1 LKATRGWV
9 ILEFIISGT
18 LILFSFFIIYELLWE
33 QTLRNQ
39 SLYRE
44 LRLDR
49 QKMLQT
55 PGLGD

>member
-1 LKATRGWV
+1 V